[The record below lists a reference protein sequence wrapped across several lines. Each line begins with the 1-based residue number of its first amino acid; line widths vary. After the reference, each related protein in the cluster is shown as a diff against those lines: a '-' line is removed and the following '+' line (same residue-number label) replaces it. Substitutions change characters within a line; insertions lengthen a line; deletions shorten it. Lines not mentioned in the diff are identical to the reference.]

1 MRIPLIVD
9 DNAYSYETVVSW
21 KVVWDK
27 ICKMSYELEPPVAEI
42 VTTPDR
48 VRIEGIAV
56 PMTEQKQSEFY
67 SRQIPT
73 NSDVITLDHMWSY
86 YSKKHGVEV
95 PEIVPEFKKL
105 HVPRA
110 LFKSLG
116 IGPWFR
122 HSFPNCE
129 ITFWEE

>member
-1 MRIPLIVD
+1 MRAPLIV
-9 DNAYSYETVVSW
+9 NERMYSYETIVVW

-27 ICKMSYELEPPVAEI
+27 ICKMAYEQEPPVSDI
-42 VTTPDR
+42 ITVPDR

-56 PMTEQKQSEFY
+56 PMDEKEQSRYY
-67 SRQIPT
+67 SRQLPI

-86 YSKKHGVEV
+86 YSKKHGAEM
-95 PEIVPEFKKL
+95 PKIVPEFKRL

-122 HSFPNCE
+122 HSFPNCD